1 MSARP
6 TSRRTVLRWL
16 TGGAV
21 VAGGAAGCTVGDPAV
36 RPTGPPPAPPTPPA
50 PPPPPPGL
58 DGAVADESRALAWCR
73 ALAERDLSDG
83 QLANL
88 AVAAD
93 IHHRHLVALALP
105 RPQTRPGTAPPSPS
119 STSGSQAPSSAAVP
133 SPSAPSTLV
142 GSPSLPR
149 VHLPEEPEDAME
161 AFDAAID
168 EVCTGHL
175 GRASATDGAV
185 ALLWA
190 SLAAGAAQSGLLAHR
205 SAAAPA
211 PPAEPEHPPY
221 RPMTLVA
228 AAQAL
233 LAQLHAI
240 VFGYQVAL
248 APLAQEDPEVH
259 VVRLADLRHHRD
271 VLATVLRE
279 QDAEVPVAEPEYDT
293 GGPVTTITAATTL
306 IRRMEQAL
314 LPHLGNWVAAA
325 DAEHREAAAQWLVD
339 GTIAGMRN
347 DAPPVRW
354 PGWPD

>member
-1 MSARP
+1 
-6 TSRRTVLRWL
+6 VLRWL
-16 TGGAV
+16 AGGAV
-21 VAGGAAGCTVGDPAV
+21 VAGGAAGCTVEDPAV
-36 RPTGPPPAPPTPPA
+36 RPTDPPPAPPTPPA

-58 DGAVADESRALAWCR
+58 DGAVADESRALASCL

-105 RPQTRPGTAPPSPS
+105 RPQTRPGTDRPSPS
-119 STSGSQAPSSAAVP
+119 GSSGSQASPSVDAP
-133 SPSAPSTLV
+133 SPTAPSTLV
-142 GSPSLPR
+142 GSPALPT
-149 VHLPEEPEDAME
+149 VHLPKKPGDAVK

-175 GRASATDGAV
+175 GRAAATDGAV

-190 SLAAGAAQSGLLAHR
+190 SLAAGAAQSGALAHR
-205 SAAAPA
+205 SPAVSA
-211 PPAEPEHPPY
+211 PPTEPDHPPY
-221 RPMTLVA
+221 RSMTTA
-228 AAQAL
+228 AAARAL

-248 APLAQEDPEVH
+248 APLDQQEAERPLA
-259 VVRLADLRHHRD
+259 RLADLRHHRD
-271 VLATVLRE
+271 VLAAVLRD
-279 QDAEVPVAEPEYDT
+279 QDVEVPVAEPEYDT
-293 GGPVTTITAATTL
+293 GGPVTTAAAATTL
-306 IRRMEQAL
+306 IGRMEQAL

-325 DAEHREAAAQWLVD
+325 DAEHRRVAAQWLVD
-339 GTIAGMRN
+339 GTVTALRN
-347 DAPPVRW
+347 DAAPLRW